1 MPRFTVPRVAHCESG
16 AADGPGPSNVPDVT
30 GVPLAGLADVPGAKF
45 GSAI

>member
-1 MPRFTVPRVAHCESG
+1 MDAQAYRYEHYDPL
-16 AADGPGPSNVPDVT
+16 PSKVPDVT